1 MRRLIGLFKEYDIVE
16 ILTDDPNG
24 RYKAGESGVI
34 VSISEARDRQ
44 SAEIVIELDNAM
56 LSEGEDPLRWVV
68 TEKFKAPPIRIID
81 LYFEDGTSGDSYN
94 VFPDTRTFV
103 NIDLPKRVVES

>member
-44 SAEIVIELDNAM
+44 SAEIGIELDNAT

-68 TEKFKAPPIRIID
+68 IEKFKVPPIKVVDI
-81 LYFEDGTSGDSYN
+81 FFPDGTSGDTFN
-94 VFPDTRTFV
+94 VWPDDRTYI
-103 NIDLPKRVVES
+103 NIDLPRHIVE